1 MNNKF
6 LGIILIA
13 IMAIMP
19 ASAQTIAGDVVK
31 TDIAKV
37 LEKTYYNSLTG
48 FDVEVKVM
56 NVPFRELIIPDGKVS
71 YKVTSPEGRYL
82 PRDIKRV
89 DVYVDNNFIKTLN
102 LPVAMKAFKEVI
114 VARDAI
120 MIGQA
125 VTAENTVIKKMDCAD
140 RLEHILGEESL
151 KKDITTK
158 KPMRAGEIIDKRF
171 VKIKPDVVRNTEV
184 RVFFSSN
191 DSLMVTIDA
200 VALEDGLIGE
210 WINVENKNY
219 KRIYKGKIIGENRVL
234 VSI

>member
-1 MNNKF
+1 MYKF
-6 LGIILIA
+6 LVIVLISV
-13 IMAIMP
+13 MAIMP
-19 ASAQTIAGDVVK
+19 ANAQIIAGDVVK

-37 LEKTYYNSLTG
+37 LKTTYYNSLTG
-48 FDVEVKVM
+48 FDVEVKIL
-56 NVPFRELIIPDGKVS
+56 NVPFRELVLPDGKVS

-89 DVYVDNNFIKTLN
+89 DVYVNNEFIRTLN
-102 LPVAMKAFKEVI
+102 LPVIMKAFKEVI

-120 MIGQA
+120 MMGQA
-125 VTAENTVIKKMDCAD
+125 VTTENTIINKIDCAEK
-140 RLEHILGEESL
+140 LEYILGEESL

-210 WINVENKNY
+210 WVNVENKNY
-219 KRIYKGKIIGENRVL
+219 KKIYKGKIIGENRVL
-234 VSI
+234 VAF